1 MPNTDT
7 TDTHH
12 TPTENASAGVPDEP
26 SSSTANPSRFAE
38 NNYLNKTRLSDI
50 ITTVSK
56 HLPWNNAKKNGLRD
70 TFEELIEEHEDRDVS
85 VDAEER
91 TLLSNVL
98 QTASKEA
105 VDIMV
110 PRGDIIAF
118 DVKTPLPEVC
128 QIIVERPYSRYPI
141 YDDMLDNIVGFIH
154 IKDVLATL
162 VEGKRTTPIS
172 EIMRDIIY
180 ISPGIGALD
189 IILEMRM
196 YGHHMALVV
205 DEYGGID
212 GLITLTDL
220 VEEIVGEIDDEHL
233 SQEGP
238 RISKNG
244 DGSIMAD
251 ARFEIEDFEDMY
263 GAILSEEEA
272 DEDIETLAGLVVFL
286 LGRVPAR
293 GEVVHHKTSGIEFE
307 VLEADPRRIRRL
319 RLRNI
324 NFDDQNNA
332 DA

>member
-1 MPNTDT
+1 MQNTNRSNVNDNT
-7 TDTHH
+7 ADKT
-12 TPTENASAGVPDEP
+12 SAGTPDEP
-26 SSSTANPSRFAE
+26 SSSTANHSRFAE
-38 NNYLNKTRLSDI
+38 NNSKQSSRLSGLLSYM
-50 ITTVSK
+50 TKV
-56 HLPWNNAKKNGLRD
+56 LPWNNSRNNGLRD
-70 TFEELIEEHEDRDVS
+70 TFEELIEEHEDRDTT

-110 PRGDIIAF
+110 PRGDIVAF
-118 DVKTPLPEVC
+118 DVNTPLIEMC
-128 QIIVERPYSRYPI
+128 RTITERPYSRYPI

-154 IKDVLATL
+154 IKDILAVLS
-162 VEGKRTTPIS
+162 EGKRTTPIT
-172 EIMRDIIY
+172 EIMRDVIY

-196 YGHHMALVV
+196 HGHHMALVV
-205 DEYGGID
+205 DEYGGVD

-233 SQEGP
+233 SEEGP
-238 RISKNG
+238 RISQNG
-244 DGSIMAD
+244 DGSMTAD
-251 ARFEIEDFEDMY
+251 ARFEIEGFEEIY

-272 DEDIETLAGLVVFL
+272 EEDIETLAGLVVYL

-293 GEVVHHKTSGIEFE
+293 GEIVHHKTSGIEFE
-307 VLEADPRRIRRL
+307 VLEADPRRVRRL

-324 NFDDQNNA
+324 NPDFLMNTDS
-332 DA
+332 

>member
-1 MPNTDT
+1 MPNT
-7 TDTHH
+7 HN
-12 TPTENASAGVPDEP
+12 TPPDNPSTPSAGVPDEP
-26 SSSTANPSRFAE
+26 SSSTANPTRFAE
-38 NNYLNKTRLSDI
+38 NSFLKKSHLSDI
-50 ITTVSK
+50 VTHVSK
-56 HLPWNNAKKNGLRD
+56 ILPWNNGKTNGLRD
-70 TFEELIEEHEDRDVS
+70 TFEELIEEHEDRDIS

-118 DVKTPLPEVC
+118 DVNTPLPEVC
-128 QIIVERPYSRYPI
+128 QKIIERPYSRYPI

-154 IKDVLATL
+154 IKDILASL
-162 VEGKRTTPIS
+162 VEGKRTTPIA
-172 EIMRDIIY
+172 EIMRDITY

-196 YGHHMALVV
+196 HGQHMALVV
-205 DEYGGID
+205 DEYGGVD

-238 RISKNG
+238 RISQNG
-244 DGSIMAD
+244 DGSMMAD

-272 DEDIETLAGLVVFL
+272 LEDIETLAGLVVYL

-293 GEVVHHKTSGIEFE
+293 GEIVHHKTSGIEFE

-324 NFDDQNNA
+324 NFDTPNKTDS
-332 DA
+332 